1 MTIEYYQ
8 QNADEFFN
16 GTINVD
22 MSNIYQHFTKDLP
35 ANALILDA
43 GCGSG
48 RDSKAFI
55 EMGYQVEAFDASSE
69 IVKLAFKHTGL
80 DVKHA
85 VFDDVTAIDKYD
97 AIWCCASLL
106 HVPEDDLPTT
116 LAKLAAALKP
126 NGIWYLSFKYGDVQ
140 REKDGR
146 LFTDMNEDRR
156 ATLVSDIPHVE
167 VKRTWITED
176 NRPER
181 NEIWLNAV
189 LKKIILVNLEIKY

>member
-1 MTIEYYQ
+1 MTINYYQ

-35 ANALILDA
+35 AGSLILDA

-48 RDSKAFI
+48 RDSKAFLC
-55 EMGYQVEAFDASSE
+55 MGYKVDAFDASLE
-69 IVKLAFKHTGL
+69 MVKRASKYTVL

-85 VFDDVTAIDKYD
+85 AFNDVTAIDKYD

-106 HVPEDDLPTT
+106 HVPEDDLPST
-116 LAKLAAALKP
+116 LATALKP
-126 NGIWYLSFKYGDVQ
+126 NGIWYVSFKYGDSQ

-146 LFTDMNEDRR
+146 SFTDINEQRL
-156 ATLVSDIPHVE
+156 TELVSSLSNIDISS
-167 VKRTWITED
+167 TWITED
-176 NRPER
+176 DRPDR
-181 NEIWLNAV
+181 NEKWLNA
-189 LKKIILVNLEIKY
+189 ILVKH

>member
-146 LFTDMNEDRR
+146 LFTDINEERL

-181 NEIWLNAV
+181 NEIWLNTV
-189 LKKIILVNLEIKY
+189 LKKNNSRKFRN

>member
-22 MSNIYQHFTKDLP
+22 MSNIYQHFTKDLH

-48 RDSKAFI
+48 RDSKAFLD
-55 EMGYQVEAFDASSE
+55 MGYKVDAFDASSE
-69 IVKLAFKHTGL
+69 MVKLASKHTGL
-80 DVKHA
+80 DVKHS

-106 HVPEDDLPTT
+106 HLPEDDLPTT

-146 LFTDMNEDRR
+146 LFTDINEERL

-181 NEIWLNAV
+181 NEIWLNTV
-189 LKKIILVNLEIKY
+189 LKKNNSRKFRN

>member
-16 GTINVD
+16 VTINVD

-146 LFTDMNEDRR
+146 LFTDINEDRL

-181 NEIWLNAV
+181 NEIWLNTV
-189 LKKIILVNLEIKY
+189 SKKNNSRKFRN